1 MHKPTIGLLCVFLCA
16 ASAGC
21 SGGGGD
27 SSSTSPDLAE
37 ITSTNAKSIASAVMA
52 SSLETEKLGAFTPTA
67 AAGTSGAWKPTA
79 ALYTKVGSVEDA
91 QTSSLLKQNQEG
103 YMQAAVGP
111 DTSNCEVSGTVTVSG
126 DLKDLTSLSLGDSIT
141 VSFADCDDG
150 TTVADGTLTMQVTSM
165 TGDFASG
172 MFSLGVDVTLTDFR
186 VTTDGETVTADG
198 DISLL
203 TDTTQSP
210 TISLSISSSSLT
222 IAGANGSYTLSG
234 YSLAAV
240 VDAVS
245 GEFSREA
252 SGTLTSTVF
261 DGSVTFETQVDL
273 HGTGAGYAASGE
285 LLITGAGGATIHLIV
300 LDSTTVRLELD
311 LDGDGETDEVIDASW
326 AELT

>member
-1 MHKPTIGLLCVFLCA
+1 MHKPTIGLYCVFACA
-16 ASAGC
+16 ALAGC
-21 SGGGGD
+21 SGGGGG
-27 SSSTSPDLAE
+27 SSSAGPDPAE

-52 SSLETEKLGAFTPTA
+52 ASLEGEKLSAFTPTA
-67 AAGTSGAWKPTA
+67 AVDTSGTAKPTA
-79 ALYTKVGSVEDA
+79 ALYTKIGSVEDA
-91 QTSSLLKQNQEG
+91 RTSSLLKLSQDG

-111 DTSNCEVSGTVTVSG
+111 DTSNCEVGGTVTVSG
-126 DLKDLTSLSLGDSIT
+126 DLQNLTTLTIGDSVT

-150 TTVADGTLTMQVTSM
+150 TTVADGTLTMQVASM

-210 TISLSISSSSLT
+210 TISVSVSSSSLT
-222 IAGANGSYTLSG
+222 IAGANGSHTLTG
-234 YSLAAV
+234 YSLVAV
-240 VDAVS
+240 VDVAS
-245 GEFSREA
+245 GEFSRET
-252 SGTLTSTVF
+252 SGTLTSTAF

-273 HGTGAGYAASGE
+273 QGTGEGYAASGE

-300 LDSTTVRLELD
+300 LDNTTVRLELD
-311 LDGDGETDEVIDASW
+311 LDGDGETDEVVDASW